1 MPPPERKG
9 GPKVGLI
16 ITVILLLILVV
27 GGGIGGYYYVKHSN
41 TPAAQ
46 STPTTAPTPTP
57 TGNALFSDTF
67 ANNNK
72 GWDLTTKAGEFSV
85 KVGGG
90 SMALEDDNNKLLW
103 ELIPGGKT
111 FSDFYVTVDATL
123 SKGTQSNGYGIYIRG
138 SSNQTIDIATYYR
151 FEIYGD
157 GSFAIFK
164 GTVDSTGVSNS
175 SVLVNYTNASVIQKQ
190 GHVNHIA
197 INAKGSTLTFYV
209 NGQVVKIVTD
219 NTYNTGSI
227 ALFVSN
233 LPHTTAGAQA
243 TFANLA
249 IYPPQH

>member
-1 MPPPERKG
+1 M
-9 GPKVGLI
+9 
-16 ITVILLLILVV
+16 
-27 GGGIGGYYYVKHSN
+27 
-41 TPAAQ
+41 
-46 STPTTAPTPTP
+46 
-57 TGNALFSDTF
+57 
-67 ANNNK
+67 
-72 GWDLTTKAGEFSV
+72 
-85 KVGGG
+85 
-90 SMALEDDNNKLLW
+90 
-103 ELIPGGKT
+103 
-111 FSDFYVTVDATL
+111 TVDATL
-123 SKGTQSNGYGIYIRG
+123 SKGTESNGYGIYIRG